1 MLSRIKINF
10 ISKLNKS
17 PNLKR
22 SLVRLLDDLFEFRK
36 VTIGNL
42 TRNPAYLKHLF
53 NSKVIAKPGTLDFGG
68 IFNPGA
74 LMVNDQIL
82 LIAKAQ
88 IIPWYK
94 ARGEKRKYFL
104 HGNPVTFLLDKNTG
118 EILEEDTIT
127 KILGFDESLDFAIED
142 LRMFSWK
149 GKKMS
154 NHSLVIRGE
163 IAGAL
168 NQTSVFSALSVLNEK
183 EKTFSFH
190 GIPHLD
196 FPVQNIEKNWVYQEK
211 KDDLFLFYA
220 LNPYCVLKL
229 EDVENLRFKTLIN
242 QQFTN
247 KLNNPGGFGTMV
259 SFSTN
264 PIHFDE
270 KYWLLI
276 VHQIENKISGRCY
289 HHWAVLLYKE
299 TLLPEKI
306 TSKPIFSGMG
316 ARGKTPGVRY
326 ISSILKVENEILFFA
341 GEGDVYVTVTKRNVA
356 EMETLFINL

>member
-1 MLSRIKINF
+1 MISRIKNTF
-10 ISKLNKS
+10 LSKLNKN
-17 PNLKR
+17 PNLKK
-22 SLVRLLDDLFEFRK
+22 SLVQLLDDLFEFRK
-36 VTIGNL
+36 VTVGNL

-53 NSKVIAKPGTLDFGG
+53 NSKVIAKPGTLGFGG

-82 LIAKAQ
+82 LLAKAQ

-104 HGNPVTFLLDKNTG
+104 QGNPVTFLLDKNTG

-142 LRMFSWK
+142 LRMFPWK
-149 GKKMS
+149 GKNMS

-168 NQTSVFSALSVLNEK
+168 NQTSVLSALSVFDEK
-183 EKTFSFH
+183 EKTFNFK
-190 GIPHLD
+190 GIPHVD
-196 FPVQNIEKNWVYQEK
+196 FPVQNIEKNWVYQERN
-211 KDDLFLFYA
+211 DDLFLYYS
-220 LNPYCVLKL
+220 LNPLRILKL
-229 EDVENLRFKTLIN
+229 EDEKKLAFKTIIN

-264 PIHFDE
+264 PIDFEE

-276 VHQIENKISGRCY
+276 VHQIENKTSGRCY
-289 HHWAVLLYKE
+289 HHWAVLIDKE
-299 TLLPEKI
+299 TLLPAKI
-306 TSKPIFSGMG
+306 SSRPIFSGRG

-326 ISSILKVENEILFFA
+326 ISSILKVEDEVLFFA
-341 GEGDVYVTVTKRNVA
+341 GEGDIYVTLTKITTQKLSKL
-356 EMETLFINL
+356 MIDL